1 MCVNNVCASLQELHC
16 YCVLMSSC
24 CCNTCL
30 ACCTTVLQQTNSEH
44 EAHIAASGSHR
55 EEYRALEATVGKL
68 RRERESLVQD
78 VELANMDPKAARERL
93 LAKVKTRSQ
102 TRYP

>member
-1 MCVNNVCASLQELHC
+1 VLITSITVMLHD
-16 YCVLMSSC
+16 
-24 CCNTCL
+24 
-30 ACCTTVLQQTNSEH
+30 TTIYSEH

-93 LAKVKTRSQ
+93 LAKVHYRS
-102 TRYP
+102 

>member
-1 MCVNNVCASLQELHC
+1 MQKTMHR
-16 YCVLMSSC
+16 
-24 CCNTCL
+24 
-30 ACCTTVLQQTNSEH
+30 EH

-93 LAKVKTRSQ
+93 LAKVHNHCT
-102 TRYP
+102 TVA